1 MSDTMLLEHVWRDK
15 GARVLVHARNPGV
28 HRVAP
33 FLLGKFCE
41 HLGHNIYHGMEA
53 QILRNP
59 TFAKWQ
65 FADGED
71 ETVGGTRALTD
82 PAKVAARIRAQ
93 AVGLG
98 VPDVDALLNGYQD
111 GLAYPWLRLGSAVD
125 VLVSPDVG
133 PAGEHAQRF
142 ETSKAGTGLAQWAV
156 LPLHRTSRYEFR
168 LLVRAEHPVELTVA
182 LAASAAEPA
191 LSRAVVQAGADWMVH
206 TGTLELPAAAQAHAT
221 LPWRLSLET
230 GASANVVVARLL
242 LYPADHVNHADPDV
256 IHMLREA
263 RLPLLRWPGGNFVSG
278 YRWRDGVG
286 PVDARPTRPNPAW
299 DGLEYN
305 LFGTA
310 EAVAFCQTV
319 GCELLICV
327 NAGDGTPEEAAAWVE
342 YCNGGSDTPMGR
354 LRAAHGHPRPWGIR
368 YWEVGNELYG
378 RWQMNWTT
386 PGGNADRYLRF
397 ARAMRAADPSILLI
411 ACGEPSGPDMAWN
424 RRLAETAG
432 PELRCIADHVLTGGR
447 VTAATDPHELFH
459 AFMGYARNLFV
470 QYRGLRGLLKANGCA
485 EPKLAI
491 TELQLFARWQG
502 ETVPGGKLSPAT
514 LINPTTVSEA
524 LYFATFLFES
534 IRLGGFVEM
543 LTHSATVN
551 HGGGLRK
558 TRERVYANP
567 VHHAHVMAAPLAGA
581 LPLPVQLE
589 CPTYHTST
597 KFHSIPELK
606 DVPVLD
612 ALAVRADDGGLIVM
626 LVHRGATCGPVPFE
640 LECAGFD
647 AMPVA
652 EVLTLAGE
660 TMMDANTPGEP
671 GRVAPRAAQAQMD
684 GGARMKLTLPPF
696 SLTRVT
702 LRPR

>member
-1 MSDTMLLEHVWRDK
+1 MPEAVLFEHVRT
-15 GARVLVHARNPGV
+15 GAAARVLVDARNPGA

-71 ETVGGTRALTD
+71 ETVGGTRPLTD
-82 PAKVAARIRAQ
+82 PAQVAARMRAQ
-93 AVGLG
+93 AAGLG
-98 VPDVDALLNGYQD
+98 VPDADALLNGYQD
-111 GLAYPWLRLGSAVD
+111 GLAYPWLRLGS

-133 PAGEHAQRF
+133 PLGEHAQRF
-142 ETSKAGTGLAQWAV
+142 ETAQAGAGLAQWAF

-168 LLVRAEHPVELTVA
+168 LLVRAEQPVELTLA
-182 LAASAAEPA
+182 LAASAEEPA
-191 LSRAVVQAGADWMVH
+191 LGCTVVQAGTDWTLQ
-206 TGTLELPAAAQAHAT
+206 TGTLELSAAAQAHAAK
-221 LPWRLSLET
+221 PWRLSLET
-230 GASANVVVARLL
+230 GAPANVVVARLL

-256 IHMLREA
+256 IGMLREA

-310 EAVAFCQTV
+310 EAVAFCQAV

-342 YCNGGSDTPMGR
+342 YCNGGSASPMGR
-354 LRAAHGHPRPWGIR
+354 LRTAHGHPRPFGIR

-378 RWQMNWTT
+378 RWQVNWTT

-432 PELRCIADHVLTGGR
+432 TELRCIADHVLTGGR
-447 VTAATDPHELFH
+447 VTAATDPDELFH
-459 AFMGYARNLFV
+459 AFMGYARELFV
-470 QYRGLRGLLKANGCA
+470 QYRSLRDLLKANGCA
-485 EPKLAI
+485 EPRLAI

-502 ETVPGGKLSPAT
+502 EAVPGARLSPTNMLNPAT
-514 LINPTTVSEA
+514 IGEA

-534 IRLGGFVEM
+534 IRLGDFVEM

-567 VHHAHVMAAPLAGA
+567 VHHAHVMAAPLVGA
-581 LPLPVQLE
+581 LPLPVRLE
-589 CPTYHTST
+589 CPTYHTGT
-597 KFHSIPELK
+597 KFHTIPELK

-612 ALAVRADDGGLIVM
+612 VLAVRANDGGLTVM
-626 LVHRGATCGPVPFE
+626 LVHRGARCGPVPIE
-640 LECAGFD
+640 LECAGF
-647 AMPVA
+647 AAASAA
-652 EVLTLAGE
+652 EVLMLAGE
-660 TMMDANTPGEP
+660 TMFDANTLGEP
-671 GRVAPRAAQAQMD
+671 ERVVPRASQVQVND
-684 GGARMKLTLPPF
+684 GARLNLTLPPF

-702 LRPR
+702 LHPR